1 MFANTTIGIK
11 KALTPIIAAAA
22 LVTVAVPSAHA
33 TLDRSLPTSTHV
45 KITKSVKVT
54 WNTVTRSSGA
64 VASDP
69 LCALGDYCVPLSSS
83 PTIDVPAPAPTSF
96 NVGAGT

>member
-1 MFANTTIGIK
+1 MFANTTIGIR
-11 KALTPIIAAAA
+11 KALTPVIAAAA
-22 LVTVAVPSAHA
+22 LVTVATPAAHA
-33 TLDRSLPTSTHV
+33 TLDRDLPMSTHA

-54 WNTVTRSSGA
+54 RHKVTRSSGT
-64 VASDP
+64 VATDP

-83 PTIDVPAPAPTSF
+83 PTVDVPAPAPTSF